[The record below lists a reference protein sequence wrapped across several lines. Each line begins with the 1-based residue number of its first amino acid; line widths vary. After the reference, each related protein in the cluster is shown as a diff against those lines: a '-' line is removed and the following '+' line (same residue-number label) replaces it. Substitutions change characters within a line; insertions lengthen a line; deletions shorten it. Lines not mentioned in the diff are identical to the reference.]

1 MSGVRPLREIELF
14 VETIVRIEPAD
25 MRGRERDVALRIAL
39 GKLLLVQP
47 IDRAARDVLDR
58 HPGLG
63 SEPLAD
69 DVGGHVAPAATPY
82 ADDELVLS
90 RGRDRRQQQS
100 QRAEC
105 HGKPLHAPTSPFFLV
120 SPSTPGGL
128 PTEPSKAR
136 RYPAVHYSIRL
147 RNLSSVAGPC
157 MSARLAGCATLARG
171 LVDVGR

>member
-1 MSGVRPLREIELF
+1 MSGVRHLREIELF
-14 VETIVRIEPAD
+14 VETVVRIEPAD
-25 MRGRERDVALRIAL
+25 MRRRERDVALWIAL

-47 IDRAARDVLDR
+47 IDRAAGDVLDR

-82 ADDELVLS
+82 ADDELVLG

-100 QRAEC
+100 QRAER

-120 SPSTPGGL
+120 SRSTPGG
-128 PTEPSKAR
+128 SWISRAAR
-136 RYPAVHYSIRL
+136 VDIRL
-147 RNLSSVAGPC
+147 AIIRSGYGTCPALRGPC
-157 MSARLAGCATLARG
+157 TSRLACGLRNFGAR
-171 LVDVGR
+171 VG